1 MFCTAQPA
9 TVALFNDQGGDFAGT
24 VPDDCL
30 DYLPRSESKVIG
42 PRAPC
47 DHRLVNVTASR
58 RVAAASDGRWFISTD
73 VRFGSKADIA
83 ALPINVRF
91 TPGHQFHASGCP
103 LCVISGHLRS
113 AAKLDVIRSPRR
125 RGRVVMALA

>member
-1 MFCTAQPA
+1 MIK
-9 TVALFNDQGGDFAGT
+9 VVIFAGT
-24 VPDDCL
+24 VPDDWL

-73 VRFGSKADIA
+73 VPFVPKADIRTA
-83 ALPINVRF
+83 N
-91 TPGHQFHASGCP
+91 T
-103 LCVISGHLRS
+103 LR
-113 AAKLDVIRSPRR
+113 
-125 RGRVVMALA
+125 